1 MKQILLII
9 FLFSTPGWINAQKSF
24 ISIQPTKV
32 DTLVQMNLSKTATE
46 ITLSVNVRNNTSDT
60 LFLRWERNVVNM
72 PKSWASRICDD
83 NFCYPQ
89 MVYSNVDE
97 SLFLN
102 EPWQIL
108 PRKSNKLQ
116 LHILPSGLPGVG
128 KIELEIASV
137 KQPNIV
143 IGVATFN
150 IEVIGMGTNYGSRKP
165 LKVYPNP
172 SGNYLTLSDAEGI
185 ERMSVYNMVGREVK
199 TFQVEDNAVYDIGNL
214 TDGIYLVGL
223 FDKKGNLVKTIRVS
237 KRPVRP

>member
-9 FLFSTPGWINAQKSF
+9 FLFSTYGWINAQRSSIF
-24 ISIQPTKV
+24 IQPAKV
-32 DTLVQMNLSKTATE
+32 DTVVQINLSKTTTE
-46 ITLSVNVRNNTSDT
+46 ITLNVNVRNNTGDT

-72 PKSWASRICDD
+72 PKSWVSRICDD

-97 SLFLN
+97 SLFLD

-108 PRKSNKLQ
+108 PKKNSKLQ
-116 LHILPSGLPGVG
+116 LHILPNGLPGTG
-128 KIELEIASV
+128 KIELEIANV

-143 IGVATFN
+143 IGIATFN
-150 IEVIGMGTNYGSRKP
+150 VEVVGMGTNYGSRKS

-172 SGNYLTLSDAEGI
+172 SGNYLTLSDTEGI

-199 TFQVEDNAVYDIGNL
+199 TFQVEDNTVYDIGDL

-223 FDKKGNLVKTIRVS
+223 FDKKGSLVKTIRVS
-237 KRPVRP
+237 KRAIRP